1 MIGTGNF
8 MQLSIGTVIATAA
21 SIISLNTLPKMFGLT
36 VWLMLHTLSR
46 VCMSQHFPFT
56 FISLCL
62 TYIHLKKGVWMSF
75 GVFNVCRLAGV
86 WIHQTK
92 NGPLSERELAKV
104 DA

>member
-8 MQLSIGTVIATAA
+8 MQLSIGTVIATVA
-21 SIISLNTLPKMFGLT
+21 SLISLNTLPKMFGLT
-36 VWLMLHTLSR
+36 VCIGLC
-46 VCMSQHFPFT
+46 VDVDCMSEHF
-56 FISLCL
+56 LCYTH
-62 TYIHLKKGVWMSF
+62 TYLHSFEKGVWMSF

-104 DA
+104 

>member
-21 SIISLNTLPKMFGLT
+21 SIISLNTFPKMFGLT
-36 VWLMLHTLSR
+36 VRQMY
-46 VCMSQHFPFT
+46 VAAFPF
-56 FISLCL
+56 IPRSNIYLYL
-62 TYIHLKKGVWMSF
+62 TLPTCIHLKKGVWMSF

-86 WIHQTK
+86 WMHQTK